1 VASDDLFELHL
12 QRMELATIRR
22 YTSGQMPEW
31 ISANTYIQGKS
42 YSFLDHE
49 YQEKILRDEAV
60 ETVVQ
65 KCSQVGIS
73 EVSARK
79 ALARC
84 AMNRGYTVAYT
95 LPTAGFAG
103 TFMRTRI
110 DPVIDGSPLLS
121 SMVHKTTDNS
131 EVKRFGDSYLYLR
144 GAQSSNAPISI
155 PVDELIH
162 DELDF
167 SDSEVVSQYHSRLTH
182 SKYKRKSKFSTPTI
196 PNRGINKEFMNS
208 KRHFNMVKCEHCN
221 HYFLPGYHEH
231 VRIPGA
237 ETLELRTLT
246 KATLKFYDFRNAYI
260 ECPKCKKAPSLQ
272 IQHRHWVCENAD
284 ENLIAN
290 GYQVSPFDAPN
301 IITPGYLIESSV
313 AYKRY
318 VDFENFGL
326 GLPAEDKESTL
337 MKEELLNLFVSFGG
351 ASYGTYFMG
360 IDMGLTCHV
369 IVGFKAPDGRLIIVH
384 KERVPASKI
393 RARRKELYKQF
404 RPRVTV
410 VDSLPYTE
418 TVIAMQAE
426 DKNLYGA
433 VYSRNK
439 GLELYSVTKKDE
451 KEQKEKG
458 MDQVRQ
464 VTINRDKAFDSLMD
478 DLRGQLILVADG
490 VESEEAKHW
499 VEQLCDMKRIREFN
513 SDGELGFTWK
523 KSEEG
528 NDHYHHATLYMVTAS
543 QMLGVAGKSILIP
556 FGATKF
562 NTRPQK

>member
-1 VASDDLFELHL
+1 
-12 QRMELATIRR
+12 
-22 YTSGQMPEW
+22 MPEW
-31 ISANTYIQGKS
+31 ISQNTSIAGKP
-42 YSFLDHE
+42 YSFVDHE
-49 YQEKILRDEAV
+49 YQEKILRDESR
-60 ETVVQ
+60 ELVVQ

-84 AMNRGYTVAYT
+84 AMNKGYTVAYT

-110 DPVIDGSPLLS
+110 DPIIDGSPYLQSL
-121 SMVHKTTDNS
+121 VHKSTDNS

-167 SDSEVVSQYHSRLTH
+167 SDAEVVSQYHSRITH
-182 SKYKRKSKFSTPTI
+182 SKFKRKSKFSTPTI

-208 KRHFNMVKCEHCN
+208 KRHFNMVKCNHCN
-221 HYFLPGYHEH
+221 FYFLPGFHEH
-231 VRIPGA
+231 VRVPGS
-237 ETLELRTLT
+237 EGLELRMLT
-246 KATLKFYDFRNAYI
+246 KSTLKNFDYLNAYV
-260 ECPKCKKAPSLQ
+260 ECPRCKKAPSMQ
-272 IQHRHWVCENAD
+272 HEHRHWVCENQD
-284 ENLIAN
+284 DNLIAH

-301 IITPGYLIESSV
+301 FITPGDLIYSSV
-313 AYKRY
+313 QYKRY

-337 MKEELLNLFVSFGG
+337 TKDELLLLFVNFITG
-351 ASYGTYFMG
+351 SYGTYVMG
-360 IDMGLTCHV
+360 IDMGLMCHV
-369 IVGFKAPDGRLIIVH
+369 VIGFKTSDDKLIIVH

-393 RARRKELYKQF
+393 RARRKELYAQY

-418 TVIAMQAE
+418 TVIAMQTE
-426 DKNLYGA
+426 DRNLYGA

-439 GLELYSVTKKDE
+439 GLELYTVTKKDE
-451 KEQKEKG
+451 KEQDAKG

-464 VTINRDKAFDSLMD
+464 VTINRDKAFDALMEEV
-478 DLRGQLILVADG
+478 RSASILVADD
-490 VESEEAKHW
+490 VESEEAKLW
-499 VEQLCDMKRIREFN
+499 VEQMCDMKRIREFN
-513 SDGELGFTWK
+513 SDNELAFTWK

-528 NDHYHHATLYMVTAS
+528 NDHYHHATLYMRTAAS
-543 QMLGVAGKSILIP
+543 MLGVAGRGIIVP
-556 FGATKF
+556 FAVSKI
-562 NTRPQK
+562 KIKH